1 MLTLLLSSIS
11 TSLCILVGVAFY
23 TLLERKVLGYSQ
35 IRKGPYRV
43 GVGGLPQPFADAL
56 KLLAKEPV
64 LPLSAN
70 LILFHLAALL
80 SLTIALLL
88 WYLCPSF
95 YQTALVWSGLLLFF
109 CISSL
114 NVYATLMAGWASNS
128 KYAFL
133 GALRAAAQ
141 TISYEVSML
150 VLLLFPSY
158 LLLTY
163 SWEEALK
170 GFPVVSLLFP
180 LTLIWFVSTL
190 AETNRAPFD
199 FAEGESEIVSGFNI
213 EYSGGLFVLLFLGEY
228 TVILFMS
235 MSTAVW
241 FLWGNSCWLL
251 AFFTLLISGLF
262 LLARTSFPRYRYD
275 LLMGLCWKCFLP
287 FGLSALMLSTCA
299 TIL

>member
-1 MLTLLLSSIS
+1 MS
-11 TSLCILVGVAFY
+11 TFLCVLVGVAFY

-43 GVGGLPQPFADAL
+43 GVAGLPQPFADAL
-56 KLLAKEPV
+56 KLLCKEAI

-70 LILFHLAALL
+70 ALLFHLAAVFG
-80 SLTIALLL
+80 LTIALLL
-88 WYLCPSF
+88 WYLCPSSF
-95 YQTALVWSGLLLFF
+95 QTTMVWCGLLVFF

-114 NVYATLMAGWASNS
+114 NVYATLIAGWASNS

-141 TISYEVSML
+141 TISYEASML
-150 VLLLFPSY
+150 VLLLFPAY
-158 LLLTY
+158 LMHTY
-163 SWEEALK
+163 SWEEAFT
-170 GFPVVSLLFP
+170 GFPVVLLLMP

-190 AETNRAPFD
+190 AETSRAPFD

-241 FLWGNSCWLL
+241 FFWGDSCWLL
-251 AFFTLLISGLF
+251 SLMTVLISVGF
-262 LLARTSFPRYRYD
+262 LVARASYPRYRYD
-275 LLMGLCWKCFLP
+275 LLMQLCWKGFLP
-287 FGLSALMLSTCA
+287 FGLCAVLLSASSAVL
-299 TIL
+299 